1 MWIFR
6 YFIAAV
12 LIIALLGFAIE
23 NAHQTVEINI
33 ANKSYQHVRL
43 IYVVYAAFCLG
54 LVFWFVI
61 SIIQYFR
68 MMKQLSEQR
77 RKNRILT
84 QEITNLRNLPLE
96 EIEEKPEEVS
106 EPGEDSDG

>member
-1 MWIFR
+1 MWIIR
-6 YFIAAV
+6 YAIAAI

-54 LVFWFVI
+54 LVFWFII
-61 SIIQYFR
+61 SIVQYFR
-68 MMKQLSEQR
+68 MMKQVSEQR
-77 RKNRILT
+77 KKNRTLT
-84 QEITNLRNLPLE
+84 QEITALRNLPLE
-96 EIEEKPEEVS
+96 EIDNI
-106 EPGEDSDG
+106 PGEETGSEETTHG